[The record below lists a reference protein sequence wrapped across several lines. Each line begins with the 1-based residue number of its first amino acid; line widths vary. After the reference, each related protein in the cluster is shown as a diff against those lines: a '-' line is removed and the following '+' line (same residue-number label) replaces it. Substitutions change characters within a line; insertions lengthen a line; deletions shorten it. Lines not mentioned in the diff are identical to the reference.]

1 MPLTIEVKGI
11 KAYGKHGVYADEK
24 KEEQLFLIDVKAIL
38 RDTSRARDNIEE
50 DLLEETI
57 NYEKIVESVIE
68 LVKEE
73 SFNLIETLALKIVD
87 VLKNPKLQDLE
98 EVVRDMSVMVSTS
111 IELSKMALQEAST
124 KSSIKKSSRKK
135 LGKRKSRQRRK

>member
-11 KAYGKHGVYADEK
+11 KAYGKHGVYTDEK
-24 KEEQLFLIDVKAIL
+24 KEEQLFLVDVKAIL
-38 RDTSRARDNIEE
+38 NDTSKERVNIEE

-57 NYEKIVESVIE
+57 NYETIIATVIE

-87 VLKNPKLQDLE
+87 ALKNPKLQEILVTVHKPNTILNQSTDDISVTASE
-98 EVVRDMSVMVSTS
+98 EF
-111 IELSKMALQEAST
+111 
-124 KSSIKKSSRKK
+124 
-135 LGKRKSRQRRK
+135 

>member
-57 NYEKIVESVIE
+57 NYETIVATVIV

-73 SFNLIETLALKIVD
+73 SFNLIETLALKILEA
-87 VLKNPKLQDLE
+87 LKNPKLQEILVTVHKPNTILNQSTDDISVTASE
-98 EVVRDMSVMVSTS
+98 EF
-111 IELSKMALQEAST
+111 
-124 KSSIKKSSRKK
+124 
-135 LGKRKSRQRRK
+135 

>member
-11 KAYGKHGVYADEK
+11 KAYGKHGVYIEEK
-24 KEEQLFLIDVKAIL
+24 KEEQLFLVDVRAIL
-38 RDTSRARDNIEE
+38 KDTNKASVKIEE

-57 NYEKIVESVIE
+57 NYETIVETVIE

-87 VLKNPKLQDLE
+87 VLRNPKLQEILVTVHKPNTILNQSTEDI
-98 EVVRDMSVMVSTS
+98 SVT
-111 IELSKMALQEAST
+111 ASE
-124 KSSIKKSSRKK
+124 KF
-135 LGKRKSRQRRK
+135 

>member
-24 KEEQLFLIDVKAIL
+24 KEEQLFLVDVKATL
-38 RDTSRARDNIEE
+38 RDTSRDRENTQE

-87 VLKNPKLQDLE
+87 VLKNPKLQEISVTVHKPNTILNQSTEDISVTVSE
-98 EVVRDMSVMVSTS
+98 EF
-111 IELSKMALQEAST
+111 
-124 KSSIKKSSRKK
+124 
-135 LGKRKSRQRRK
+135 

>member
-11 KAYGKHGVYADEK
+11 KAYGKHGVYAEEK

-57 NYEKIVESVIE
+57 NYETIVESVIE

-87 VLKNPKLQDLE
+87 VLRNPKLQEILVTVHKPNTILNQSTEDI
-98 EVVRDMSVMVSTS
+98 SVT
-111 IELSKMALQEAST
+111 ASE
-124 KSSIKKSSRKK
+124 KF
-135 LGKRKSRQRRK
+135 

>member
-11 KAYGKHGVYADEK
+11 KAYGKHGVYAEEK

-57 NYEKIVESVIE
+57 NYETIVESVIE

-87 VLKNPKLQDLE
+87 VLKNPKLQEILVTVHKPNTILNQKTEDISVTASE
-98 EVVRDMSVMVSTS
+98 EF
-111 IELSKMALQEAST
+111 
-124 KSSIKKSSRKK
+124 
-135 LGKRKSRQRRK
+135 

>member
-11 KAYGKHGVYADEK
+11 KAYGKHGIYAEEK

-57 NYEKIVESVIE
+57 NYETIVESVIK

-73 SFNLIETLALKIVD
+73 SFNLIETLALKVVD
-87 VLKNPKLQDLE
+87 VLKNPKLQEILVTVHKPNTILNQSTEDISVTASE
-98 EVVRDMSVMVSTS
+98 EF
-111 IELSKMALQEAST
+111 
-124 KSSIKKSSRKK
+124 
-135 LGKRKSRQRRK
+135 

>member
-11 KAYGKHGVYADEK
+11 KAYGKHGVYTEEK

-57 NYEKIVESVIE
+57 NYETIVESVIE

-87 VLKNPKLQDLE
+87 VLKNPKLQEILVTVHKPNTILNQSTDDISVTASE
-98 EVVRDMSVMVSTS
+98 EF
-111 IELSKMALQEAST
+111 
-124 KSSIKKSSRKK
+124 
-135 LGKRKSRQRRK
+135 

>member
-11 KAYGKHGVYADEK
+11 KAYGKHGVYAEEK

-38 RDTSRARDNIEE
+38 RDRSRARDNIEE

-57 NYEKIVESVIE
+57 NYETIVATVIA

-73 SFNLIETLALKIVD
+73 SFNLIETLALKILEA
-87 VLKNPKLQDLE
+87 LKNPKLQEILVTVHKPNTILNQSTDDVSVTASE
-98 EVVRDMSVMVSTS
+98 EF
-111 IELSKMALQEAST
+111 
-124 KSSIKKSSRKK
+124 
-135 LGKRKSRQRRK
+135 

>member
-11 KAYGKHGVYADEK
+11 KAYGKHGIYAEEK

-57 NYEKIVESVIE
+57 NYETIVESVIE

-87 VLKNPKLQDLE
+87 ALKNPKLQEILVTVHKPNTILNQSTEDISVTASE
-98 EVVRDMSVMVSTS
+98 EF
-111 IELSKMALQEAST
+111 
-124 KSSIKKSSRKK
+124 
-135 LGKRKSRQRRK
+135 

>member
-11 KAYGKHGVYADEK
+11 KAYGRHGVYNQEK
-24 KEEQLFLIDVKAIL
+24 KEEQLFLVDVKAIL
-38 RDTSRARDNIEE
+38 KDTKKATGNIEE

-57 NYEKIVESVIE
+57 NYETIVRTVIE

-87 VLKNPKLQDLE
+87 SLKNPKLQEILVTVHKPNTILNQSTD
-98 EVVRDMSVMVSTS
+98 DISVT
-111 IELSKMALQEAST
+111 ASE
-124 KSSIKKSSRKK
+124 KF
-135 LGKRKSRQRRK
+135 

>member
-24 KEEQLFLIDVKAIL
+24 KEEQLFLIDVKATL

-87 VLKNPKLQDLE
+87 VLKNPKLQEILVTVHKPNTILNQKTEDISVTASE
-98 EVVRDMSVMVSTS
+98 EF
-111 IELSKMALQEAST
+111 
-124 KSSIKKSSRKK
+124 
-135 LGKRKSRQRRK
+135 

>member
-11 KAYGKHGVYADEK
+11 KAYGRHGVYNQEK
-24 KEEQLFLIDVKAIL
+24 KEEQLFLVDVKAIL
-38 RDTSRARDNIEE
+38 KDTKKATGNIEE

-57 NYEKIVESVIE
+57 NYETIVRTVIE

-87 VLKNPKLQDLE
+87 VLKNPKLQKIIVTVHKPNTILNQSTDDISVTASE
-98 EVVRDMSVMVSTS
+98 EF
-111 IELSKMALQEAST
+111 
-124 KSSIKKSSRKK
+124 
-135 LGKRKSRQRRK
+135 

>member
-24 KEEQLFLIDVKAIL
+24 KEEQLFLVDVKATL
-38 RDTSRARDNIEE
+38 RDTSRDRENTQE

-68 LVKEE
+68 LVKKE
-73 SFNLIETLALKIVD
+73 SFNLIETLSLKIVD
-87 VLKNPKLQDLE
+87 VLKNPKLQEISVTVHKPNTILNQSTEDISVTVSE
-98 EVVRDMSVMVSTS
+98 EF
-111 IELSKMALQEAST
+111 
-124 KSSIKKSSRKK
+124 
-135 LGKRKSRQRRK
+135 

>member
-11 KAYGKHGVYADEK
+11 KAYGKHGIYAEEK

-57 NYEKIVESVIE
+57 NYETIVATVIA

-73 SFNLIETLALKIVD
+73 SFNLIETLALKILEA
-87 VLKNPKLQDLE
+87 LKNPKLQEILVTVHKPNTILNQSTDDISVTASE
-98 EVVRDMSVMVSTS
+98 EF
-111 IELSKMALQEAST
+111 
-124 KSSIKKSSRKK
+124 
-135 LGKRKSRQRRK
+135 

>member
-11 KAYGKHGVYADEK
+11 KAYGRHGVYNQEK
-24 KEEQLFLIDVKAIL
+24 KEEQLFLVDVKAIL
-38 RDTSRARDNIEE
+38 KDTKKATGNIEE

-57 NYEKIVESVIE
+57 NYETIVATVIE

-87 VLKNPKLQDLE
+87 ALKSQKLQEILVTVHKPNTILNQSTDDISVTASE
-98 EVVRDMSVMVSTS
+98 EF
-111 IELSKMALQEAST
+111 
-124 KSSIKKSSRKK
+124 
-135 LGKRKSRQRRK
+135 

>member
-11 KAYGKHGVYADEK
+11 KAYGKHGVYTKEK
-24 KEEQLFLIDVKAIL
+24 KEEQLFLVDVKAIL
-38 RDTSRARDNIEE
+38 KDTKKATGNIEE

-57 NYEKIVESVIE
+57 NYETIVRTVIE

-87 VLKNPKLQDLE
+87 ALKNPKLQEILVTVHKPNTILNQSTD
-98 EVVRDMSVMVSTS
+98 DISVT
-111 IELSKMALQEAST
+111 ASE
-124 KSSIKKSSRKK
+124 KF
-135 LGKRKSRQRRK
+135 

>member
-87 VLKNPKLQDLE
+87 VLKNPKLQEILVTVHKPNTILNQKTEDISVTASE
-98 EVVRDMSVMVSTS
+98 EF
-111 IELSKMALQEAST
+111 
-124 KSSIKKSSRKK
+124 
-135 LGKRKSRQRRK
+135 

>member
-24 KEEQLFLIDVKAIL
+24 KEEQLFLIDVKATL

-87 VLKNPKLQDLE
+87 ALKNPKLQEILVTVHKPNTILNQLTEDI
-98 EVVRDMSVMVSTS
+98 SVT
-111 IELSKMALQEAST
+111 ASE
-124 KSSIKKSSRKK
+124 
-135 LGKRKSRQRRK
+135 QF